1 MRLGSGIK
9 NKILQAWAMGR
20 PVVATPES
28 LGGLR
33 AVDESNIL
41 VRNEPAAFAD
51 TVADLILD
59 PVRAAQLGL
68 AGRATAEREYSWQL
82 RARELDT
89 IFQEVAGTMRKE
101 PKLAESPTAQGKL
114 AKSNSAEGAA

>member
-20 PVVATPES
+20 PVVATPKVWADYS
-28 LGGLR
+28 
-33 AVDESNIL
+33 AHDELNIL

-51 TVADLILD
+51 AVADLILD
-59 PVRAAQLGL
+59 PERAAQLGL
-68 AGRATAEREYSWQL
+68 AGRVTAEREYSWQS

-89 IFQEVAGTMRKE
+89 IFQEVAGTMRNEAKLVE
-101 PKLAESPTAQGKL
+101 PPAAQSKLAES
-114 AKSNSAEGAA
+114 NSAKGAA